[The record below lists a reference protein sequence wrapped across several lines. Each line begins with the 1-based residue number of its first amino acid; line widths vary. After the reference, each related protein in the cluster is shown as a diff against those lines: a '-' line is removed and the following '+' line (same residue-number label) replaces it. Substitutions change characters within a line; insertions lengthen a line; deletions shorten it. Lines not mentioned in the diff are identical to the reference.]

1 MKKKKIWNQLI
12 WHEVEEHEENIF
24 SKFENFWSRLQKEK
38 IKSQEKYSDFNV
50 REKLASKLNRKLAE
64 NNMTDTQKVSY
75 SWIFTRKMR
84 RLTSSLFW
92 KMVLM
97 IWGNVRTVSK
107 SYGPHKQ
114 NSYWSALV
122 SV

>member
-64 NNMTDTQKVSY
+64 NNMTDTQKVSF
-75 SWIFTRKMR
+75 SRIFHTQNAWATRFLCLK
-84 RLTSSLFW
+84 
-92 KMVLM
+92 
-97 IWGNVRTVSK
+97 
-107 SYGPHKQ
+107 
-114 NSYWSALV
+114 
-122 SV
+122 

>member
-12 WHEVEEHEENIF
+12 WQPKLNETHEENIF
-24 SKFENFWSRLQKEK
+24 SKFENFWRRLQKEK

-75 SWIFTRKMR
+75 SWIFTRKSCVGVHYHYFEN
-84 RLTSSLFW
+84 L
-92 KMVLM
+92 
-97 IWGNVRTVSK
+97 G
-107 SYGPHKQ
+107 
-114 NSYWSALV
+114 
-122 SV
+122 

>member
-75 SWIFTRKMR
+75 SWIFTRKSCVGVGEKRFEWFEVMLGQFR
-84 RLTSSLFW
+84 NPMIHINKFSLVPE
-92 KMVLM
+92 VLRF
-97 IWGNVRTVSK
+97 IGW
-107 SYGPHKQ
+107 
-114 NSYWSALV
+114 
-122 SV
+122 